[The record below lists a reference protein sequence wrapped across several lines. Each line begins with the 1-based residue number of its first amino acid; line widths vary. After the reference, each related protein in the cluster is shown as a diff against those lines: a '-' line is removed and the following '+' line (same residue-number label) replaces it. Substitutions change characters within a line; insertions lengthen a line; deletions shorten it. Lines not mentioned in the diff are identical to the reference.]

1 MELVRFLPL
10 SLDVTMEHDFMTTT
24 INATA
29 TNAQSREPTRELTE
43 DQLAQVSG
51 GAPSAAPKPKDP
63 PVRESVSFTY
73 GSVVWT
79 Y

>member
-1 MELVRFLPL
+1 MLEN
-10 SLDVTMEHDFMTTT
+10 DFMTTT

-63 PVRESVSFTY
+63 QVTESVSFTY
-73 GSVVWT
+73 GSVLWT
-79 Y
+79 YFQAENS

>member
-51 GAPSAAPKPKDP
+51 GAPSAAPKDP
-63 PVRESVSFTY
+63 PVRESISLTY

>member
-1 MELVRFLPL
+1 
-10 SLDVTMEHDFMTTT
+10 MTTA

-51 GAPSAAPKPKDP
+51 GAPSAPPKPKEP
-63 PVRESVSFTY
+63 PGRESISLTS

-79 Y
+79 

>member
-1 MELVRFLPL
+1 
-10 SLDVTMEHDFMTTT
+10 MEHDFMTTT

-29 TNAQSREPTRELTE
+29 TNAQSRELTE